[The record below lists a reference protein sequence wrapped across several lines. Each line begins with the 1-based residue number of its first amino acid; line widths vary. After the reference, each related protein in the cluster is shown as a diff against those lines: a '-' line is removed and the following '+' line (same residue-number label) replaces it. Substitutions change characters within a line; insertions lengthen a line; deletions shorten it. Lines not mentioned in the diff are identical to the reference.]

1 MQYNESFIKGSITKA
16 LVKFAVPLMLANL
29 LQIFY
34 STVDLYIVGKY
45 GVTADISAV
54 STASMIMTAVTLA
67 ITGFTTGVTV
77 LVGQYAGA
85 KKPDEISKTVGT
97 SFFFFFIIAA
107 AVTVPMLIF
116 NKPLVSCLNA
126 PAEAVEKTQSYMFI
140 CSIGII
146 FIVGYNLVV
155 SIMRGMGNSKAPFLF
170 VAVSSVVNVITDY
183 ILVRFFSMGATG
195 AAIATVCSQCVSFVF
210 SLIYLFV
217 KGTGFE
223 LKKTDIRLT
232 ASYSKKIAKIGAP
245 ISLQEFLVNLSFVFV
260 TAVINGLGLGASAAA
275 GICEKILI
283 FVCMPIMAFS
293 SSVAAMSAN
302 NIGAGQPERAEKCM
316 WRGVLICLC
325 ITVIFNFVT
334 FFKGDLLVSIFSN
347 DPEVIENGR
356 LYIKSYGTDQIML
369 SFIFIMNGYFNACG
383 HSVFT
388 MAHSLI
394 TTFLLRVPLT
404 FIFSKI
410 AEKTLLY
417 IGMAAPISSLAS
429 IILCMIFLIYQR
441 KKSEKETIPN
451 L

>member
-1 MQYNESFIKGSITKA
+1 
-16 LVKFAVPLMLANL
+16 
-29 LQIFY
+29 
-34 STVDLYIVGKY
+34 
-45 GVTADISAV
+45 
-54 STASMIMTAVTLA
+54 
-67 ITGFTTGVTV
+67 
-77 LVGQYAGA
+77 
-85 KKPDEISKTVGT
+85 
-97 SFFFFFIIAA
+97 
-107 AVTVPMLIF
+107 
-116 NKPLVSCLNA
+116 
-126 PAEAVEKTQSYMFI
+126 MFI

-155 SIMRGMGNSKAPFLF
+155 SIMRGMGNSKAPLLF
-170 VAVSSVVNVITDY
+170 VAVSSVVNVIIDY

-217 KGTGFE
+217 NGTGFE

-245 ISLQEFLVNLSFVFV
+245 ISLQEFLV
-260 TAVINGLGLGASAAA
+260 
-275 GICEKILI
+275 KLI

-394 TTFLLRVPLT
+394 TTFALRVPLT
-404 FIFSKI
+404 LIFSKI